1 MKKNNDNTNYTIRLL
16 PACLC
21 LLASQQVQA
30 KSQFPVC
37 TVPQH
42 FGVEQITDNPA
53 KDAIYMEADQGLINR
68 TGVSSL
74 VGNIIIQQNDL
85 SLNAQKASIDGT
97 NNRVVA
103 KGKIVLSTKNVK
115 LDSDAINYQLDSQT
129 GELNNVRYQLK
140 KSTTNGRSDKIIQT
154 NGTQLELQGATYTT
168 CPPSAN
174 GWHIAADNIKLD
186 QDKQQ
191 GTAKNVTFKV
201 GNTPIFYFPWLSF
214 SLNNQRKSGF
224 LSPSF
229 QISEQS
235 GWSVATP
242 YYFNLAPEY
251 DATLTPSYLS
261 KRGLKIDGEFRYS
274 SKQHQGIWEYEILPR
289 DKASDG
295 NQRDYFKINHSSKL
309 SDSIRLNVK
318 SEGVSDK
325 KYFDDFG
332 KSLSSSSTSAL
343 ERRIEVVKVGKNW
356 HFSAASIDYQ
366 TLDATDSS
374 YSKLP
379 ELKFNYTPK
388 LFPNDIK
395 LTLDVELSNFDKDNA
410 PTGQRFDLSLN
421 VSKKFGDDAW
431 YFKPSV
437 GLRHTYYNLKNNP
450 TGNTHSRSLPT
461 LSLDAGLFFDRPF
474 DDGKLTQTL
483 EPRLFYTY
491 TPFRDQ
497 HRLPVFDT
505 AKTDFSTS
513 TQLFSENRYTGKDR
527 IGDTNNLTFALSSRI
542 QDRKTGRE
550 LLHASVGQILYFEDR
565 KVTLPDETIQTHA
578 QSEFAFELST
588 NINEYTRLST
598 STFWEPKTQQW
609 TATETQLNYKDDKN
623 RIANLSYRTLSDE
636 LEQASLSFATPLDKS
651 WSIVGRIDHD
661 LKNGRNLETLAGVE
675 YQNCCWKARFV
686 GRKYLT
692 SDNNTYDDAVFLQFE
707 LKGLG
712 NLGNKASNF
721 LEDKIYGYEK

>member
-1 MKKNNDNTNYTIRLL
+1 MKKNNYNTNYTTKLVSV
-16 PACLC
+16 CLC
-21 LLASQQVQA
+21 LLVSQVQA
-30 KSQFPVC
+30 EKQLRLC
-37 TVPQH
+37 KLPQRLNTY
-42 FGVEQITDNPA
+42 QITTNPA
-53 KDAIYMEADQGLINR
+53 KDAIYMEADEGLINR
-68 TGVSSL
+68 SGVSSL
-74 VGNIIIQQNDL
+74 LGNIVIQQNDL
-85 SLNAQKASIDGT
+85 NLNAQKASIDGR
-97 NNRVVA
+97 NNTVIATGGVTL
-103 KGKIVLSTKNVK
+103 VTKNIE
-115 LDSDAINYQLDSQT
+115 LDSDSINYQLDSQT

-140 KSTTNGRSDKIIQT
+140 KSTTNGRSNKIIQT

-168 CPPSAN
+168 CPPSVN
-174 GWHIAADNIKLD
+174 SWHIAADNIKLD

-201 GNTPIFYFPWLSF
+201 GNTPIFYLPWLSF

-224 LSPSF
+224 LSPSL
-229 QISEQS
+229 QVSEQF
-235 GWSVATP
+235 GLAIAMP
-242 YYFNLAPEY
+242 YYFNLAPDY

-261 KRGLKIDGEFRYS
+261 KRGLKIDGEFRYL

-289 DKASDG
+289 DRASNDS
-295 NQRDYFKINHSSKL
+295 QRDYFKIKHSSKL
-309 SDSIRLNVK
+309 TDSVRLNVK
-318 SEGVSDK
+318 TEGVSDK

-332 KSLSSSSTSAL
+332 KSLSISSTSAL

-356 HFSAASIDYQ
+356 RFSMASVDYQ

-388 LFPNDIK
+388 IRSNDIK
-395 LTLDVELSNFDKDNA
+395 LSLDTELSNFDKDNA
-410 PTGQRFDLSLN
+410 PTGMRVDISLKA
-421 VSKKFGDDAW
+421 SRKFADTAW

-437 GLRHTYYNLKNNP
+437 GLRHTYYNLNNNP
-450 TGNTHSRSLPT
+450 SGNSHSRSLPT
-461 LSLDAGLFFDRPF
+461 LSLDAGLFFDRVLA
-474 DDGKLTQTL
+474 DGKLTQTL

-497 HRLPVFDT
+497 SNLPVFDT
-505 AKTDFSTS
+505 ARTNFSTS

-527 IGDTNNLTFALSSRI
+527 IGDTNNLTVALTSRI
-542 QDRKTGRE
+542 QNRATGQE
-550 LLHASVGQILYFEDR
+550 LLQASVGQIFYFEDR
-565 KVTLPDETIQTHA
+565 KVTLPGETVQTHSA
-578 QSEFAFELST
+578 SEFAFELSGK
-588 NINEYTRLST
+588 IGDHSRLST
-598 STFWEPKTQQW
+598 ATFWDPETQKW
-609 TATETQLNYKDDKN
+609 TATETRLNYKDDN
-623 RIANLSYRTLSDE
+623 DRIANFSYRTLGDE
-636 LEQASLSFATPLDKS
+636 LEQASVSFAAPIDKS
-651 WSIVGRIDHD
+651 WSIVGRMDHD
-661 LKNGRNLETLAGVE
+661 LKNDRNLETLAGIE